1 MADQKISE
9 LTSAASA
16 ASADLLHIVQGGS
29 NKKLTIANFLA
40 NLNSPVVFN
49 QGQNDVDTRIAGD
62 TDAYLVM
69 VKASSDRVGIGAQ
82 TPSEKL
88 EVAGNLAISAGFLR
102 MSQSP
107 QSISGNGALI
117 ANVTSAITNI
127 TTTGSATISLA
138 DGVQGQIKHFVM
150 ITDAG
155 DAVLTPLNRLGFSQ
169 ITFNDVGDTVTLM
182 FTNNK
187 WAVMSYYG
195 AVVSG

>member
-9 LTSAASA
+9 LTSASSA

-49 QGQNDVDTRIAGD
+49 QAQNDVDTRIAGD

-102 MSQSP
+102 MSQAP
-107 QSISGNGALI
+107 QSISGNGALV

-127 TTTGSATISLA
+127 TTTGAATISLA

-187 WAVMSYYG
+187 WAVLSFYG

>member
-9 LTSAASA
+9 LTSASSA

-187 WAVMSYYG
+187 WAVLSYYG